1 MIKNITVLVDNDSW
15 IIPYASLLVK
25 KLNDEGLSATF
36 ASNHEEVN
44 EGDVCFFLG
53 CTKIANSSL
62 LGKNKHN
69 LVVHESSLPQG
80 KGFAPVAWQI
90 LENKN
95 NISVCLIE
103 AEGDVDSGGIWLTDV
118 IELDGTEL
126 SNEWR
131 EKQGNISISLA
142 LSFVHKYDSL
152 KVKKQEGNS
161 SFYRRRNPKDS
172 EISADSSLAEQFNLL
187 RVVSNDNY
195 PAFFYHKDQ
204 KYILNITKAD
214 D

>member
-1 MIKNITVLVDNDSW
+1 MIKKITVLVDNDSW
-15 IIPYASLLVK
+15 IIPYATLLVK
-25 KLNDEGLSATF
+25 NLNNEGFIATF
-36 ASNHEEVN
+36 ARNHEEVN

-53 CTKIANSSL
+53 CTKIANATL
-62 LGKNKHN
+62 LEKNKHN
-69 LVVHESSLPQG
+69 LVVHESSLPLG

-90 LENKN
+90 LENKK

-103 AEGDVDSGGIWLTDV
+103 AADDVDSGDIWLTDV

-131 EKQGNISISLA
+131 KKQGEISISLA
-142 LSFVHKYDSL
+142 LSFVYKYESL
-152 KVKKQEGNS
+152 KVQKQEGNS
-161 SFYRRRNPKDS
+161 SFYRRRNSEDS

-187 RVVSNDNY
+187 RVVDNENY
-195 PAFFYHKDQ
+195 PAFFYHKGQ
-204 KYILNITKAD
+204 KYILKITKAD